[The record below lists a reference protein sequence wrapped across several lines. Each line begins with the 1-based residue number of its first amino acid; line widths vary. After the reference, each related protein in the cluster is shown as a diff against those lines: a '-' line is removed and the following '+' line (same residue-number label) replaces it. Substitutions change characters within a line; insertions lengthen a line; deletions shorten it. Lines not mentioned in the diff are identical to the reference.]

1 MSESTAEIQFATI
14 PRWCK
19 ISGMST
25 RSTYR
30 ALAAGS
36 LEAFKVG
43 ASSLIDVQKG
53 LAWIRSQPK
62 ATYAKPVMRE

>member
-1 MSESTAEIQFATI
+1 MSESATEIQFATI
-14 PRWCK
+14 PRWSK
-19 ISGMST
+19 ISGMSV

-43 ASSLIDVQKG
+43 SSSLIDVQKG
-53 LAWIRSQPK
+53 LAWIRSQPR
-62 ATYAKPVMRE
+62 AKYMSPSDGR